1 MNNNRYSLSFTSATL
16 LYRESITVA
25 ELFFELKDWSKV
37 RTAVIADNLLQV
49 RTQNTS
55 QRFCSEIT
63 SRLKKL
69 TLQELELLVQGN
81 SQEQV
86 HLLWVALCRRYTL
99 IGDFAVEIIR
109 ERFISLTVDLNTEDF
124 EAFIHKKSERHDELV
139 TINPTTRNKLRQVLF
154 KMLREADLIS
164 ADNTAMTTNL
174 AIDDDLINVALN
186 MGHFKS
192 KEDAVVTALR
202 EFINRRKQLEIV
214 ALFGQFEPDQDYD
227 YKQGRLTWNY

>member
-109 ERFISLTVDLNTEDF
+109 ERFISLKVDLNTEDF
-124 EAFIHKKSERHDELV
+124 EAFIHKKSERHDELA

-164 ADNTAMTTNL
+164 ADNTINAVL
-174 AIDDDLINVALN
+174 LSPRLVKVIAQHQRQDL
-186 MGHFKS
+186 
-192 KEDAVVTALR
+192 
-202 EFINRRKQLEIV
+202 
-214 ALFGQFEPDQDYD
+214 LFFPVFESDL
-227 YKQGRLTWNY
+227 QGLLV

>member
-69 TLQELELLVQGN
+69 TLQELELLVQGT
-81 SQEQV
+81 SKEQV

-109 ERFISLTVDLNTEDF
+109 ERFISLKVDLNTEDF
-124 EAFIHKKSERHDELV
+124 EAFIHKKSERHEELA

-154 KMLREADLIS
+154 KMLREADLIR
-164 ADNTAMTTNL
+164 ADNTINAVL
-174 AIDDDLINVALN
+174 LSPRLVQVIAQHQRQDL
-186 MGHFKS
+186 
-192 KEDAVVTALR
+192 
-202 EFINRRKQLEIV
+202 
-214 ALFGQFEPDQDYD
+214 LFFPVFESDL
-227 YKQGRLTWNY
+227 QGLLV

>member
-1 MNNNRYSLSFTSATL
+1 MKHFFNNNRYSLSFTSATL

-109 ERFISLTVDLNTEDF
+109 ERFISLKVDLNTEDF
-124 EAFIHKKSERHDELV
+124 EAFIHKKSERHEELA

-154 KMLREADLIS
+154 KMLREADLIR
-164 ADNTAMTTNL
+164 ADNTINAVL
-174 AIDDDLINVALN
+174 LSPRLVQVIAQHQRQDL
-186 MGHFKS
+186 
-192 KEDAVVTALR
+192 
-202 EFINRRKQLEIV
+202 
-214 ALFGQFEPDQDYD
+214 LFFPVFESDL
-227 YKQGRLTWNY
+227 QGLLV

>member
-1 MNNNRYSLSFTSATL
+1 MKHFFNNNRYSLSFTSATL

-109 ERFISLTVDLNTEDF
+109 ERFISLKVDLNTEDF
-124 EAFIHKKSERHDELV
+124 EAFIHKKSERHDELA

-164 ADNTAMTTNL
+164 ADNTINAVL
-174 AIDDDLINVALN
+174 LSPRLVKLIAQHQRQDL
-186 MGHFKS
+186 
-192 KEDAVVTALR
+192 
-202 EFINRRKQLEIV
+202 
-214 ALFGQFEPDQDYD
+214 LFFPVFESDL
-227 YKQGRLTWNY
+227 QGLLV

>member
-37 RTAVIADNLLQV
+37 RTAVITDNLLQV

-55 QRFCSEIT
+55 QRLCSEIM

-69 TLQELELLVQGN
+69 TLQELELLVQGT

-86 HLLWVALCRRYTL
+86 YLLWVALCRRYTL

-109 ERFISLTVDLNTEDF
+109 ERFISLKVDLNTEDF
-124 EAFIHKKSERHDELV
+124 EAFIHKKSESHDELA
-139 TINPTTRNKLRQVLF
+139 TINPTTRYKLRQVLF
-154 KMLREADLIS
+154 KMLREVELIR
-164 ADNTAMTTNL
+164 ADNTINAVLLTPRL
-174 AIDDDLINVALN
+174 VQAIAQHQRQDL
-186 MGHFKS
+186 
-192 KEDAVVTALR
+192 
-202 EFINRRKQLEIV
+202 
-214 ALFGQFEPDQDYD
+214 LFFPVFESDL
-227 YKQGRLTWNY
+227 QGLLV

>member
-69 TLQELELLVQGN
+69 TLQELELLVQGT
-81 SQEQV
+81 SKEQV

-109 ERFISLTVDLNTEDF
+109 ERFISLKVDLNTEDF
-124 EAFIHKKSERHDELV
+124 EAFIHKKSERHDELA

-154 KMLREADLIS
+154 KMLREADLIR
-164 ADNTAMTTNL
+164 ADNTINAVL
-174 AIDDDLINVALN
+174 LSPRLVKLIAQHQRQDL
-186 MGHFKS
+186 
-192 KEDAVVTALR
+192 
-202 EFINRRKQLEIV
+202 
-214 ALFGQFEPDQDYD
+214 LFFPVFESDL
-227 YKQGRLTWNY
+227 QGLLV

>member
-69 TLQELELLVQGN
+69 TLQELELLVQGT
-81 SQEQV
+81 SKEQV

-109 ERFISLTVDLNTEDF
+109 ERFISLKVDLNTEDF
-124 EAFIHKKSERHDELV
+124 EAFIHKKSERHDELA

-154 KMLREADLIS
+154 KMLREADLIR
-164 ADNTAMTTNL
+164 ADNTINAVL
-174 AIDDDLINVALN
+174 LSPRLVQVIAQHQRQDL
-186 MGHFKS
+186 
-192 KEDAVVTALR
+192 
-202 EFINRRKQLEIV
+202 
-214 ALFGQFEPDQDYD
+214 LFFPVFESDL
-227 YKQGRLTWNY
+227 QGLLV